1 MVVQIYTR
9 SAFSATR
16 PRLLFTVSF
25 ARDVNRVNYD
35 ISPDGERFVMLNPG
49 EQDLPAT
56 QISILQN
63 WFDELKRIVPTN

>member
-1 MVVQIYTR
+1 MTQAGILLGTTAYMAPEQAR
-9 SAFSATR
+9 
-16 PRLLFTVSF
+16 LFTGSF
-25 ARDVNRVNYD
+25 ARDANRVNYD

-63 WFDELKRIVPTN
+63 